1 MVLSFDGY
9 RRKVEQDFSLARYK
23 KKRGLQYMTEAAAIT
38 EPTFYDVKEGV
49 RKALRD
55 SYWDK
60 NVYSDTCIFEYI
72 YLGYCSYPDAQYIF
86 HSSDGD
92 QAVSLKEM
100 YENSHRIARALYQLG
115 VREGDRIA
123 IQVPNCPEAI
133 QTFHAAMLLGAVVI
147 PIIHIYGVAEVDFI
161 LRKSEAKVLF
171 ITDQW
176 RNTNYLARIPG
187 FKKIP
192 CLENII
198 VIGNAG
204 DYDVCELNDLLPET
218 DGEFPRPTQHP
229 DTLCLIVFTSG
240 TTSEPKGVCHSHN
253 TLTALIANIIEFEEN
268 SADAVDLLPF
278 PAGHIG
284 GVVSTLKPY
293 FSGTTSILI
302 DSWNAGEV
310 AGLIEKYQ
318 VSNMPSTPLFL
329 NTLMVVVEE
338 QGLDISALKQT
349 GTGATYVAPAIV
361 ERCEDYGITAYR
373 TYGSSEQP
381 YMTVGAQFDS
391 LEKRACTDGRPARGC
406 EIKII
411 DEQGDLL
418 PAGEKGEIIAI
429 GPQQF
434 LGYLDEAHNWDT
446 FTPDGWFKTGDIG
459 YLDEGGHLTLS
470 DRKKDIIIR
479 GGENIAS
486 SEVEAILLTHP
497 DITEAAVV
505 AMADKTHGEKVCAF
519 LITRGGKVLSVK
531 ELIAYFSSKGVAKQK
546 TPEHVVI
553 RDDFPRTP
561 TGKVKKV
568 VLRNWLNSKGSV

>member
-1 MVLSFDGY
+1 
-9 RRKVEQDFSLARYK
+9 
-23 KKRGLQYMTEAAAIT
+23 MTKADPIN

-49 RKALRD
+49 RKALVNSYRD
-55 SYWDK
+55 
-60 NVYSDTCIFEYI
+60 NGLYSEKCIFEHI
-72 YLGYCSYPDAQYIF
+72 YLGYRSYPDSQYIF
-86 HSSDGD
+86 QSSDAD
-92 QAVSLKEM
+92 QAVSLSEM

-115 VREGDRIA
+115 IREGDRIA

-147 PIIHIYGVAEVDFI
+147 PIVHIYGVAEVDFI

-171 ITDQW
+171 ITDRW
-176 RNTNYLARIPG
+176 RNTNYLERIPG
-187 FKKIP
+187 FNKIP

-198 VIGNAG
+198 VIGNTG
-204 DYDVCELNDLLPET
+204 NYDACELNALLSEAA
-218 DGEFPRPTQHP
+218 GEFPQPSQHP

-240 TTSEPKGVCHSHN
+240 TTAEPKGVCHSHN

-268 SADAVDLLPF
+268 SSDAVDLLPF

-293 FSGTTSILI
+293 FSGSTSILI
-302 DSWNAGEV
+302 DSWNAEEV
-310 AGLIEKYQ
+310 ARLIQKFQ
-318 VSNMPSTPLFL
+318 VSNMPSTPLYL
-329 NTLMVVVEE
+329 NTLKDVVEE

-349 GTGATYVAPAIV
+349 GTGAAYVPPAIV
-361 ERCEDYGITAYR
+361 ERYEDRGIAAFR

-381 YMTVGAQFDS
+381 YMTVGAQSHS
-391 LEKRACTDGRPARGC
+391 LDKRACTDGRPARGC
-406 EIKII
+406 RIRII
-411 DEQGDLL
+411 DEQGARL
-418 PAGEKGEIIAI
+418 PAGETGEIIAI

-434 LGYLDEAHNWDT
+434 LGYLNEAHNRDA
-446 FTPDGWFKTGDIG
+446 FTPDGWLKTGDIG
-459 YLDEGGHLTLS
+459 YLDEDGHLTLC

-486 SEVEAILLTHP
+486 SEVETILLTHP

-505 AMADKTHGEKVCAF
+505 AMADKTYGERVCAF
-519 LITRGGKVLSVK
+519 LITRGGRVLSVQ
-531 ELIAYFSSKGVAKQK
+531 ELITYFLSKGVAKQK

-568 VLRNWLNSKGSV
+568 VLRKWLNSEGKV